1 MFNSGQDSG
10 QNMDNFLQ
18 EFQKREILHNQG
30 GASVTALKSKSSS
43 KGVKSQNVM
52 VNKESQITSIKIK
65 MKEVNDQLLTK
76 DKEL

>member
-1 MFNSGQDSG
+1 
-10 QNMDNFLQ
+10 
-18 EFQKREILHNQG
+18 
-30 GASVTALKSKSSS
+30 
-43 KGVKSQNVM
+43 M